1 LFQLLTTSSTQLRDS
16 ITINK
21 AFKEFRKYRDD
32 PKAWKMYLKSLML
45 IGYNINEL
53 LSISDSV
60 AKAHPKEYEIL
71 HARYSIR
78 AAYSAMNSNFSAAL
92 DYLMKIKNMYPDDI
106 ENIENIG
113 LTYFNLGDYKNAE
126 IYLRTVSQAMVYL
139 NGKSEFFLGVS
150 LLQLGRKDE
159 ACPFLNQAA
168 IRNYPQA
175 DQIFNLNNCQI
186 KNQKP

>member
-1 LFQLLTTSSTQLRDS
+1 MS
-16 ITINK
+16 
-21 AFKEFRKYRDD
+21 
-32 PKAWKMYLKSLML
+32 
-45 IGYNINEL
+45 IGYNMKEL
-53 LSISDSV
+53 LSISDSI
-60 AKAHPKEYEIL
+60 AKVHPKENEIQ

-78 AAYSAMNSNFSAAL
+78 AAYSAMNSNFSGVL
-92 DYLMKIKNMYPDDI
+92 NYLLEIKKMYPNDI
-106 ENIENIG
+106 ENMENIG

-126 IYLRTVSQAMVYL
+126 IYLRTVSQAMVYA

-159 ACPFLNQAA
+159 ACSFLNQAA

-175 DQIFNLNNCQI
+175 SQIFNSNNCQI